1 MKNLVIGILAHV
13 DAGKTTL
20 SEAILYKTEVIK
32 KLGRVDNQDAHLDTD
47 VQEKRRG
54 ITIFSKQAIF
64 ELPHFHVTLV
74 DTPGHVDFSAEMERT
89 LQVLDYAVL
98 VVSAPGGVDSHTK
111 ALFRLLNEYKIPTV
125 IFVNKMDQYMNDKE
139 TIISELKE
147 RLSERCVDFGEFK
160 QNDDGYLEGE
170 ACEEISVFS
179 DDEEIINDY
188 LRYGSMDKEL
198 IGEIIKEQKV
208 FPCVCGAAL
217 KTHGVD
223 ELLSMMDLFFAAPD
237 YDDTFGARVFKI
249 TRDEKGNRLTHMKL
263 TGGSLALRTPLGENG
278 EKVSELRIYNGAK
291 YEAVKEVHAGEVCAC
306 LGLSDTQAGSGI
318 GKESDTDFCL
328 IAPVIRYSMRLP
340 DDISARKVYPEI
352 CALSEELPELDC
364 TWNESL
370 EEIQVMLMGQVQL
383 EILTELVMVRLG
395 FKPRFDTGRITYK
408 ETVANTVIGVGHFEP
423 LRHYAEV
430 HIRIEPGER
439 GSGIEVASDV
449 SEDVLDKNWQRL
461 IMYHLREK
469 QHRGV
474 LTGSPLTDVRLT
486 VTGGRAHPKHT
497 EGGDFRKATIRAVRM
512 GLMYAENVL
521 LEPYYDF
528 YLELPQTMAGR
539 AIRELEMCFAKLAP
553 PEFVGDTAVITGYGP
568 VATIVEY
575 QKELS
580 AHTGG
585 QGSMS
590 VSLRGYD
597 VCHDQEAALSDNT
610 YDPEADLANPT
621 SSVFCAHGAG
631 YIVPWYEVRDHMHV
645 QDEDASS
652 DPVTPARP
660 IVKSGSFDY
669 TIDLEEIDSIIGRV
683 QSANA
688 NKKKSAYKKQHREQ
702 NAHEKSGSSSQK
714 VTTAPRKEKLLIVDG
729 FNVIYAWSSLKD
741 VLQVN
746 VDAAKSKLIDILSNY
761 QGMTDAEVLVVFD
774 GYRVKGNTGSSETN
788 GSITVIHTKE
798 GQTADAFIERF
809 AHDFKA
815 KYEITVASS
824 DGLIQTVVRGAGA
837 YIISSKDLE
846 TEINRLENNFRETYN
861 IKS

>member
-47 VQEKRRG
+47 AQEKRRG
-54 ITIFSKQAIF
+54 ITIFSKQAVF

-111 ALFRLLNEYKIPTV
+111 NLFRLLNTYKIPTL
-125 IFVNKMDQYMNDKE
+125 IFVNKMDQYQEDKE
-139 TIISELKE
+139 TILQELKSK
-147 RLSERCVDFGEFK
+147 LSERCVDFGEFS
-160 QNDDGYLEGE
+160 QNDDGFYEGE

-179 DDEEIINDY
+179 DDEDVINDY
-188 LRYGSMDKEL
+188 LRYNSMEKEL
-198 IGEIIKEQKV
+198 IADIIRERKV

-223 ELLSMMDLFFAAPD
+223 ELLTLMDMFFTAPE
-237 YDDTFGARVFKI
+237 YGEEFGARVYKI

-263 TGGSLALRTPLGENG
+263 TGGKLALRTPLGENG

-291 YEAVKEVHAGEVCAC
+291 YEAVQEVHAGEICAC
-306 LGLSDTQAGSGI
+306 IGLSDTQAGEGL
-318 GKESDTDFCL
+318 GREEDNGFHL
-328 IAPVIRYSMRLP
+328 IAPVIEYSMRLP
-340 DDISARKVYPEI
+340 DDVSPRKVYPEI
-352 CALSEELPELDC
+352 CALTEELPELEC
-364 TWNESL
+364 SWNEAL
-370 EEIQVMLMGQVQL
+370 EEIRVKLMGQVQL
-383 EILTELVMVRLG
+383 EILTELVLIRLG
-395 FKPRFDTGRITYK
+395 FTPRFDTGRITYK
-408 ETVANTVIGVGHFEP
+408 ETVADTVIGVGHFEP

-430 HIRIEPGER
+430 HVRIEPGER

-449 SEDVLDKNWQRL
+449 SEDILDKNWQRL
-461 IMYHLREK
+461 IMYHLKEK

-512 GLMYAENVL
+512 GLMYAESVL

-528 YLELPQTMAGR
+528 YLELPQNMAGR
-539 AIRELEMCFAKLAP
+539 AIRELEMACAKLAP
-553 PEFVGDTAVITGYGP
+553 PEFDGETAVITGYGP
-568 VATIVEY
+568 VSTIVEY

-590 VSLRGYD
+590 VTLRGYD
-597 VCHDQEAALSDNT
+597 VCHDQEAALSGNP

-631 YIVPWYEVRDHMHV
+631 YIVPWYEVRDKMHV
-645 QDEDASS
+645 QDEDPEGAKAA
-652 DPVTPARP
+652 PAQKIIRN
-660 IVKSGSFDY
+660 GSFDY
-669 TIDLEEIDSIIGRV
+669 TIDLEEIDAIIGRV
-683 QSANA
+683 QNSNA
-688 NKKKSAYKKQHREQ
+688 NKKKSAYKKEHRE
-702 NAHEKSGSSSQK
+702 HRGTVRKDGTEKPY
-714 VTTAPRKEKLLIVDG
+714 VAAPKRDKLMIVDG
-729 FNVIYAWSSLKD
+729 FNVLYAWSSLKD
-741 VLQVN
+741 VLAVN
-746 VDAAKSKLIDILSNY
+746 VDSAKSKLLDILSNY
-761 QGMTDAEVLVVFD
+761 QGMTEYEVLVVFD
-774 GYRVKGNTGSSETN
+774 GYKVKGNPGSNEILGN
-788 GSITVIHTKE
+788 ITVVHTKE

-809 AHDFKA
+809 THDYRS

-837 YIISSKDLE
+837 YIISSKDFE
-846 TEINRLENNFRETYN
+846 AEINRLEKELRETYN
-861 IKS
+861 IK